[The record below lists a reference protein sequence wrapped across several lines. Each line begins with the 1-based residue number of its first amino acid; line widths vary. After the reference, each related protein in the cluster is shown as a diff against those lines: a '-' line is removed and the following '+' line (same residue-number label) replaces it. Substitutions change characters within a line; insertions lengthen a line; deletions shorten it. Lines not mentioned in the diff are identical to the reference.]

1 MANKQNFTV
10 CCCFNRSYK
19 LKASEAP
26 KDVINLFNQY
36 SVNGI
41 MTVDNFQDFLFHYE
55 GEKDTTKERAQRI
68 MDEVL
73 KQQHHHVKIFH
84 RKEEFNLEAFF
95 RFLFSDSNP
104 PLLPQVHHDMTEPL
118 SHYFIYTGH
127 NSYLTGNQISSKCS
141 DVPIIQALQKGVR
154 VIELDLWPNSSK
166 DNIDVVHGWTLT
178 TRVDL
183 IKCLRSIKEYA
194 FVASPYPVVITLED
208 HLTPDLQSKVAKMI
222 TDTYGKML
230 FIPGKEGSAEFR
242 SPESLKYR
250 ILISTKPPKKHQE
263 PKDMKEMEMG
273 SHHQKDE
280 PWGEEVS
287 DLEKSHK
294 PKKDREENKDSDDGG
309 ESALQL
315 IAPPKYEALIA
326 IHGAK
331 SKGELHEVLRVV
343 PDKTCRISWNELK
356 FKKATET
363 HKSHVVRFTQ
373 KNFLRIYPKGSRI
386 TSSNYNPLMGW
397 IHGAQMVA
405 LNMQGYGRSLWMMH
419 GMFRANGGS
428 GYVKKPQFLLED
440 FGPYHHFSHFSDSLP
455 VAKTLKVNLYMGE
468 GWHLDFKHTH
478 FDLFSPP
485 DFYTKIG
492 IAGVKSDSVL
502 KQTETINDDWTPVW
516 DQEFEFRLS
525 VPELALLR
533 IEVHESDPTGKDD
546 FGGQTCLPVSELRAG
561 IRAVP
566 LYSRKGEKYKSV
578 KLLMK
583 FEFC

>member
-1 MANKQNFTV
+1 
-10 CCCFNRSYK
+10 
-19 LKASEAP
+19 
-26 KDVINLFNQY
+26 
-36 SVNGI
+36 
-41 MTVDNFQDFLFHYE
+41 MT
-55 GEKDTTKERAQRI
+55 A
-68 MDEVL
+68 
-73 KQQHHHVKIFH
+73 
-84 RKEEFNLEAFF
+84 
-95 RFLFSDSNP
+95 
-104 PLLPQVHHDMTEPL
+104 PL

-178 TRVDL
+178 TRIDL

-222 TDTYGKML
+222 TETYGKML
-230 FIPGKEGSAEFR
+230 FNPAKEGSAESH

-250 ILISTKPPKKHQE
+250 ILISTKPPKKRQE
-263 PKDMKEMEMG
+263 PKDIKEMEMG

-294 PKKDREENKDSDDGG
+294 PKKDREENEDSDDGG

-331 SKGELHEVLRVV
+331 
-343 PDKTCRISWNELK
+343 RIWK
-356 FKKATET
+356 
-363 HKSHVVRFTQ
+363 V
-373 KNFLRIYPKGSRI
+373 
-386 TSSNYNPLMGW
+386 
-397 IHGAQMVA
+397 
-405 LNMQGYGRSLWMMH
+405 
-419 GMFRANGGS
+419 
-428 GYVKKPQFLLED
+428 
-440 FGPYHHFSHFSDSLP
+440 
-455 VAKTLKVNLYMGE
+455 TLDDARNVNLYMGE

-492 IAGVKSDSVL
+492 IAGVKCDSVL
-502 KQTETINDDWTPVW
+502 MQTETINDDWTPVW
-516 DQEFEFRLS
+516 DQEFVFPLS

-533 IEVHESDPTGKDD
+533 VEVHESDPTGKDD